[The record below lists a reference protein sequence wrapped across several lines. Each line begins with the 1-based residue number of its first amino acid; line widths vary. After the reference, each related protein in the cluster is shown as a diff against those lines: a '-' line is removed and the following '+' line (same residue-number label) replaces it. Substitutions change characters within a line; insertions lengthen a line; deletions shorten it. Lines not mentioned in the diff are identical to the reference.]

1 MIALFYLTRSQLS
14 VDPVQ
19 PAQLARRVPSEVSD
33 PMVTIDT
40 SKMTLALEEGSKK
53 STSAS
58 KGFHHDRVGDTI
70 LDHQVRQRI
79 ADRIMWS

>member
-1 MIALFYLTRSQLS
+1 
-14 VDPVQ
+14 
-19 PAQLARRVPSEVSD
+19 
-33 PMVTIDT
+33 MVTIYT

-58 KGFHHDRVGDTI
+58 KGFHHGRVGDTI
-70 LDHQVRQRI
+70 LDHQVGQRI